1 MIMVIDGSITA
12 DEMKEIKKALR
23 KIKKAR
29 EEKGRSEVRFMIKN
43 SQ

>member
-12 DEMKEIKKALR
+12 DEMKEIKKA
-23 KIKKAR
+23 R
-29 EEKGRSEVRFMIKN
+29 EEKGRSEVRYMIKN

>member
-1 MIMVIDGSITA
+1 MIMVIDGAITA

-29 EEKGRSEVRFMIKN
+29 EEKGGSEVRYMIKN